1 MSLPAILGHSGN
13 TDIAVDLDRLVG
25 SHMAIVANA
34 GGGKSGAIRRLLE
47 TTHGHIQHIV
57 LDIEDEF
64 YTMRQSYD
72 YVIAGGEGGDVPA
85 RPENAAA
92 LATAALT
99 HGFSMIVQMNDLG
112 SDGAADFVDRF
123 LSAMLSA
130 PQELWHP
137 VLVVIDETQ
146 RFDPASI
153 RMLTERGRKRGFTA
167 VLASQRLPKID
178 ANIRGDINNWIMGR
192 VGQSLDRRIMADQ
205 LGFSAREATEHLQR
219 IQPRH
224 FWAFGPALAEEPVL
238 FRVGDVETTMVKPG
252 QGKVATPPPPEAMR
266 SILAGLAVS
275 EPDECEVDRPHI
287 EPKQAEWGGEVKRL
301 REQVEQLRGERDE
314 WTVEQA
320 YGQQQLE
327 ALANEN
333 KALRDII
340 GRAHADI
347 ARIRPALEDTQIPAQ
362 GGGGPQREQGQHGAE
377 SSGSGSP
384 AAVPVERAPAKP
396 QRASGRGAGQ
406 GVAAGETANLTNGAR
421 KLVETMARHHP
432 RSLPMQQIARLAG
445 VSMASS
451 QWRVNERSF
460 EDTGLA
466 EPAPGN
472 QWRLSAAGIA
482 HFGVQAQ
489 PDDPSAIRAFWLA
502 AFPPSTAE
510 MLRVVLDAKGHS
522 LSRETIADE
531 AGVSRTSSGL
541 SGGLRELKLNGLIVE
556 TRDGYQAAE
565 FLL

>member
-13 TDIAVDLDRLVG
+13 GEIAVDLDRLVG

-64 YTMRQSYD
+64 YTMRQTYD

-85 RPENAAA
+85 KPENAAA

-224 FWAFGPALAEEPVL
+224 FWAFGPALADEPVL

-275 EPDECEVDRPHI
+275 KESSDDSGNVPPDPATAELVAELRQEIASHKAAAAAAKEREESWRERAYELDR
-287 EPKQAEWGGEVKRL
+287 RL
-301 REQVEQLRGERDE
+301 DAIREITING
-314 WTVEQA
+314 
-320 YGQQQLE
+320 
-327 ALANEN
+327 
-333 KALRDII
+333 
-340 GRAHADI
+340 
-347 ARIRPALEDTQIPAQ
+347 IPAQ
-362 GGGGPQREQGQHGAE
+362 GGGGPRREQGQHGAE

-384 AAVPVERAPAKP
+384 AAAPVERAPAKP
-396 QRASGRGAGQ
+396 QRESGRGAGQ
-406 GVAAGETANLTNGAR
+406 GVTAGETANLTNGAR

-432 RSLPMQQIARLAG
+432 RSLPMQQIAKLAG

-460 EDTGLA
+460 EDSGLA